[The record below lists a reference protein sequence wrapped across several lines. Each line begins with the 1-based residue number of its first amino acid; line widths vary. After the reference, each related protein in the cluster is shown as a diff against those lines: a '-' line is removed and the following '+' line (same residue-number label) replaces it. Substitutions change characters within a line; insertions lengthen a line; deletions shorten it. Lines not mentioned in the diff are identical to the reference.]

1 MAIEEKVIQSESV
14 TNTEQPVAET
24 ASQPT
29 QPQAPNLDSVKAE
42 YENQL
47 SALRKQVTDSEEK
60 FKGIK
65 TKLDDVYKQKDQQRK
80 QELEDQGQ
88 WKTLWEEANKTA
100 QEKEQQIMTLSQ
112 QLEDLKTS
120 NEVASTKTTALAAIS
135 NLGAINAEQTLA
147 LLQGKLQKNA
157 EGKVVVLNGG
167 VEQDLTNYLTGL
179 KNPGSG
185 WEHHFKPSSAAGMG
199 AKPSPVAN
207 AGGGQVNPWK
217 TGNVTQQMLLSEQD
231 PQLAAVLKQEAQT
244 K

>member
-1 MAIEEKVIQSESV
+1 MAIEEQVIQPESV
-14 TNTEQPVAET
+14 TNAEQPVAET

-42 YENQL
+42 YEAKL
-47 SALRKQVTDSEEK
+47 AAARKEAAEAQEK
-60 FKGIK
+60 FQGIK
-65 TKLDDVYKQKDQQRK
+65 GKLDDVYKQKDQQRK

-88 WKTLWEEANKTA
+88 WKTLWEEANKTN
-100 QEKEQQIMTLSQ
+100 QEMQQENMSLKQS
-112 QLEDLKTS
+112 LEDLKTS

-135 NLGAINAEQTLA
+135 NLGAINAEQTLS
-147 LLQGKLQKNA
+147 LLQNKLQKNA
-157 EGKVVVLNGG
+157 NGEVVVLNGG
-167 VEQDLTNYLTGL
+167 VEQNLTNYLTSL

-207 AGGGQVNPWK
+207 AGGGQPNPWK
-217 TGNVTQQMLLSEQD
+217 TGNITQQMLLSEQD
-231 PQLAAVLKQEAQT
+231 PQMAAVLKQEAQT

>member
-1 MAIEEKVIQSESV
+1 MIEEKVIQSDSV
-14 TNTEQPVAET
+14 NPAEQPVAET

-29 QPQAPNLDSVKAE
+29 QPQAPNLDAIKAE
-42 YENQL
+42 YEAQV
-47 SALRKQVTDSEEK
+47 AAARKEAAEAQEK

-65 TKLDDVYKQKDQQRK
+65 TKLDDVYKQKVQQRK

-157 EGKVVVLNGG
+157 EGQVVVLNGG
-167 VEQDLTNYLTGL
+167 VEQDLTNYLTSL

-207 AGGGQVNPWK
+207 AGGGQPNPWK
-217 TGNVTQQMLLSEQD
+217 TGNITQQMLLSEQD
-231 PQLAAVLKQEAQT
+231 PQMAAVLKQEAQT

>member
-1 MAIEEKVIQSESV
+1 MIEEKVIQSDSV
-14 TNTEQPVAET
+14 NPAEQPVAET

-29 QPQAPNLDSVKAE
+29 QPQAPNLDAVKAE
-42 YENQL
+42 YEAQV
-47 SALRKQVTDSEEK
+47 AAARKEAAEAQEK

-167 VEQDLTNYLTGL
+167 VEQDLTNYLTSL

-207 AGGGQVNPWK
+207 AGGGQPNPWK
-217 TGNVTQQMLLSEQD
+217 TGNITQQMLISEQD
-231 PQLAAVLKQEAQT
+231 PQLAAVLKQEAQ